1 MKSTFFVFAK
11 RGQTKRR
18 RFFHKEQTMS
28 EICLVRLKHA
38 RKMQNITYQRLS
50 QSLAVVSARHKLHNK
65 LITSAL
71 QNTLIVTS
79 RSANVKTYRSDNS
92 KRWLQHA

>member
-1 MKSTFFVFAK
+1 
-11 RGQTKRR
+11 
-18 RFFHKEQTMS
+18 MS

-38 RKMQNITYQRLS
+38 CKMQNIAYQTLS
-50 QSLAVVSARHKLHNK
+50 QLLAVVSARHKLHNK
-65 LITSAL
+65 LITKAL
-71 QNTLIVTS
+71 QNTLIATS